1 MPAYKNKVWEKISAM
16 HSQYEEEKGYQ
27 GLRAGEDARRRLVDK
42 QKINESKESNNLED
56 LILQTSKTSAL
67 QAINLS

>member
-1 MPAYKNKVWEKISAM
+1 MPAYKNKVWEKISTM
-16 HSQYEEEKGYQ
+16 HNEYEEEKGYQ

-42 QKINESKESNNLED
+42 QKLNESKELNNLED
-56 LILQTSKTSAL
+56 LIENTAKTSAL